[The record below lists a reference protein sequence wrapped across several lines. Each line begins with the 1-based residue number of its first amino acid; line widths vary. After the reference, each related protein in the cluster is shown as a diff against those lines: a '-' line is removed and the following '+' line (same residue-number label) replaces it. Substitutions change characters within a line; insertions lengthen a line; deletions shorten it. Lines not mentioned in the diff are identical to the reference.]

1 METEFMNAL
10 ELLERM
16 SSSVDTFTRE
26 LDLEKNLYRK
36 LILKLSLEKSIKL
49 LEDAREHYF
58 ELEKLR
64 ENA

>member
-1 METEFMNAL
+1 MNAL

-26 LDLEKNLYRK
+26 LNLEKNLYRK

>member
-1 METEFMNAL
+1 MNAL

>member
-1 METEFMNAL
+1 METEFANAV

-16 SSSVDTFTRE
+16 SSSVDIFTRE

-58 ELEKLR
+58 ELAKLR